1 MSDRDGF
8 NRALCN
14 AAATQAAAVRVHVHR
29 LLAESR
35 HFKRDYPGR
44 AGRYTAAT
52 AAAACGIDLRDVL
65 QAWFQSPRSI
75 CFHVNSGFACV
86 REKG

>member
-1 MSDRDGF
+1 MSERDGF

-14 AAATQAAAVRVHVHR
+14 AAAAQAAAIWVHDQGM
-29 LLAESR
+29 LAESR
-35 HFKRDYPGR
+35 HFKREYLFG
-44 AGRYTAAT
+44 AGCHAT
-52 AAAACGIDLRDVL
+52 AAAAAAAGIDNRNRC
-65 QAWFQSPRSI
+65 QAGYSPRSI

>member
-1 MSDRDGF
+1 MSGRDCF
-8 NRALCN
+8 NRALCY
-14 AAATQAAAVRVHVHR
+14 AAAAPVAAVRVHDQR
-29 LLAESR
+29 MLAESR

-65 QAWFQSPRSI
+65 QVLFQSPRSI

>member
-1 MSDRDGF
+1 MSERDGF

-14 AAATQAAAVRVHVHR
+14 AAAAQVAVIRVHDHGM
-29 LLAESR
+29 LAESR
-35 HFKRDYPGR
+35 HFKRDYPDRTGCH
-44 AGRYTAAT
+44 ATAAT
-52 AAAACGIDLRDVL
+52 AAAAWMDNWNRCRAGYN
-65 QAWFQSPRSI
+65 PRSI

>member
-1 MSDRDGF
+1 MSERDGF

-14 AAATQAAAVRVHVHR
+14 AAAAPVAAIRVHDQGM
-29 LLAESR
+29 LSESR

-44 AGRYTAAT
+44 AGRYTAS
-52 AAAACGIDLRDVL
+52 AAGAACGIDLRYAL
-65 QAWFQSPRSI
+65 QVWFQSPRSI
-75 CFHVNSGFACV
+75 CFHVNSVFACV